1 MGQLYAALSNVTLM
15 VFSVDS
21 LPDASYHLFQG
32 FYFFLNK
39 GMEKKSEKKGHLGN
53 TSNIFYCT

>member
-21 LPDASYHLFQG
+21 LPDASYHLFRG

-39 GMEKKSEKKGHLGN
+39 GMEKNQKKKA
-53 TSNIFYCT
+53 I